1 MLASSLQFLF
11 TVSASASPEHFSAIG
26 VSSDVHARC
35 AQPPKSLIV
44 IRMALSVLFVVIG
57 LILLTVGAEGLV
69 RAGSSL
75 ALRLG
80 VTPLVVGLTIV
91 ALGTSSPE
99 LVVSGEAAFYGNSA
113 IALGNVV
120 GSNIGNIAL
129 ILGIAAVVCPMKARA
144 EVVQREMPVMIGV
157 TLLLWVLLIDGQLGR
172 IDGFILFAASFAY
185 IFFVYSVARR
195 NKSREVADEFA
206 EAVDHTARPVWLE
219 IVMLVGGLALLVG
232 GAKLLIDGA
241 LAIAAY
247 FKVSEVIIG
256 LTVVAI
262 GTSLPE
268 LATSVVAAFKKES
281 DVALGNAIGSNILN
295 ILFVLGFTAIIQ
307 PISAAEIKLRDLSVM
322 LGYAVLL
329 FVMLRLRSTL
339 DRAGATVLLGGYLV
353 YIYSLLP

>member
-1 MLASSLQFLF
+1 
-11 TVSASASPEHFSAIG
+11 V
-26 VSSDVHARC
+26 
-35 AQPPKSLIV
+35 
-44 IRMALSVLFVVIG
+44 VLVVIG
-57 LILLTVGAEGLV
+57 LILLTVGAECLV

-75 ALRLG
+75 ALRMG

-113 IALGNVV
+113 IALGNVI

-129 ILGIAAVVCPMKARA
+129 ILGIAALVCPMKAHA

-157 TLLLWVLLIDGQLGR
+157 TVLLWILLADGQLGR
-172 IDGFILFAASFAY
+172 IDGFILFAGSFAY
-185 IFFVYSVARR
+185 TFFVYFVARR
-195 NKSREVADEFA
+195 NKSREVEDEFA
-206 EAVDHTARPVWLE
+206 EAVGNTSRPAWLDAL
-219 IVMLVGGLALLVG
+219 MLIGGLALLVV

-241 LAIAAY
+241 LVIAAY
-247 FKVSEVIIG
+247 FKVSQVIIG

-268 LATSVVAAFKKES
+268 LATSVVAAWKKEP

-295 ILFVLGFTAIIQ
+295 ILFVLGFTAMIQ

-329 FVMLRLRSTL
+329 FVLLRLRSVL
-339 DRAGATVLLGGYLV
+339 DRAGAAVLLVGYLV
-353 YIYSLLP
+353 YLYSLLP